1 MKISLKSNYKRKA
14 TILILQCTKKTKHTQ
29 KTILLIIQD
38 TIYAKI
44 EWQVV
49 KIIFIWWNRKEKLT
63 RGAM

>member
-29 KTILLIIQD
+29 RTILLIIQD